1 MCIAFY
7 TVNPDQDEYQKLRAF
22 IVRIFVDDEL
32 IETTAFSITNPQNI
46 YKTRQEAEEYGRLI
60 VKALMNKQEKTA

>member
-7 TVNPDQDEYQKLRAF
+7 TVNPDQYEYQKARAF

>member
-32 IETTAFSITNPQNI
+32 TETKAFPITNPQNT
-46 YKTRQEAEEYGRLI
+46 YKTRQEAEEYGRLT
-60 VKALMNKQEKTA
+60 VKALMDKQEKTA

>member
-7 TVNPDQDEYQKLRAF
+7 TVNPDQYEYQKSRAF

-32 IETTAFSITNPQNI
+32 IETTAFPITNPQNT

>member
-7 TVNPDQDEYQKLRAF
+7 TVNPDQYESEKSRAF

-32 IETTAFSITNPQNI
+32 TETKAFPITNPQNT
-46 YKTRQEAEEYGRLI
+46 YKTRQEAEEYGRLT
-60 VKALMNKQEKTA
+60 VKALMDKQEKTA

>member
-7 TVNPDQDEYQKLRAF
+7 TVNPDQDEYQKSRAF

-32 IETTAFSITNPQNI
+32 TETTAFSIKNPQN
-46 YKTRQEAEEYGRLI
+46 T
-60 VKALMNKQEKTA
+60 

>member
-7 TVNPDQDEYQKLRAF
+7 TVNPDQYEYQKSRAF

-32 IETTAFSITNPQNI
+32 IETTAFSITNLQNT
-46 YKTRQEAEEYGRLI
+46 YKTIQEAEEYGRMT
-60 VKALMNKQEKTA
+60 VKAILDKREITA